1 MPIEIREL
9 QIKAAIGNRISE
21 NTSQSSNPADIQQI
35 KQQIVKE
42 VTEDVLRYIQL
53 KLER

>member
-9 QIKAAIGNRISE
+9 QIKAAIGNRVSE
-21 NTSQSSNPADIQQI
+21 STSQTSNPADIQQI